1 MKIKEITEQSF
12 MGRPCTKDCSG
23 HRAGWE
29 WEQKNQTNQKQQT
42 PSTSFNNGT
51 EVAVSQRKQHQ
62 LAANKTL
69 EKNPPTAKQP
79 AVKKIF

>member
-1 MKIKEITEQSF
+1 MKIKEITEASF

-29 WEQKNQTNQKQQT
+29 WEQKNQTNQKSQT

-51 EVAVSQRKQHQ
+51 DIAISQRKQRT
-62 LAANKTL
+62 NKT
-69 EKNPPTAKQP
+69 PQDQTTAKQP